1 MAIALGGIID
11 AFRLN
16 ASSNNASSNSA
27 SHNNAFSKSKT
38 PRSVRY
44 EGFWV

>member
-16 ASSNNASSNSA
+16 ASSNNAFP
-27 SHNNAFSKSKT
+27 NNAFPKSKT
-38 PRSVRY
+38 PRSIRY

>member
-16 ASSNNASSNSA
+16 PSSNNASSNNA
-27 SHNNAFSKSKT
+27 SHNNAFPKSKT